1 MIKFKVKGYL
11 HFCKLHL
18 PASSP
23 HPTDG
28 MLPEDAPA
36 KADSHQAYRILAVII
51 RKQPRPENFKTE
63 HKRLFFI
70 EF

>member
-1 MIKFKVKGYL
+1 
-11 HFCKLHL
+11 
-18 PASSP
+18 
-23 HPTDG
+23 
-28 MLPEDAPA
+28 MLPEEAPA

-51 RKQPRPENFKTE
+51 GKQPRPENFKTE